1 MLFKFLL
8 ILIIL
13 VVALLLYKKYSGMP
27 PEQAKR
33 AWQKLAFI
41 GGGMTLLVLTVFGK
55 LPWLF
60 AIIGGL
66 LPFAQK
72 LLTGFRTLETFKN
85 VFGQVTGRASNTN
98 SGPVSRILTR
108 YFDLQLNQLTGAMS
122 GMILRGRFRGRQL
135 GQLDLEALIEVRAE
149 CAVDDPD
156 SAAVI
161 DAYLNQRFG
170 NTWQQPGQQSGQQ
183 AGSRER
189 SHATPS
195 GSMGRSEALAILGL
209 SEPTTP
215 EAIKDAHRR
224 LMQRMHPDR
233 GGSDYLAAKI
243 NQAKDI
249 LMG

>member
-1 MLFKFLL
+1 MLVKFLL
-8 ILIIL
+8 LIAIFIG
-13 VVALLLYKKYSGMP
+13 AFLLYQKMRGMP
-27 PEQAKR
+27 PDQAKR

-72 LLTGFRTLETFKN
+72 LLAGMRTLETFKS
-85 VFGQVTGRASNTN
+85 VFGQVTGRASSANN
-98 SGPVSRILTR
+98 GPISRILTR

-170 NTWQQPGQQSGQQ
+170 NTWQQPGHQ

-189 SHATPS
+189 SSATPS
-195 GSMGRSEALAILGL
+195 GSMGRAEALAILGL

>member
-1 MLFKFLL
+1 MLVKFLL
-8 ILIIL
+8 L
-13 VVALLLYKKYSGMP
+13 VVVLIAAFLLYQKLRGMP
-27 PEQAKR
+27 PERAKR

-41 GGGMTLLVLTVFGK
+41 GGGITLLVLTVFGK

-60 AIIGGL
+60 AVIGGL

-72 LLTGFRTLETFKN
+72 LLAGLRTLEIFKN
-85 VFGQVTGRASNTN
+85 VLGQVTGRASSTNT
-98 SGPVSRILTR
+98 GPISRILTR
-108 YFDLQLNQLTGAMS
+108 YFDLQLNQLTGAIS
-122 GMILRGRFRGRQL
+122 GLILRGRFRGRQL
-135 GQLDLEALIEVRAE
+135 EQLDLESLIEVRAE
-149 CAVDDPD
+149 CGVDDPD

-170 NTWQQPGQQSGQQ
+170 NTWQQPGQQSGHQT
-183 AGSRER
+183 GSRER
-189 SHATPS
+189 SSTTPS
-195 GSMGRSEALAILGL
+195 GSMGRAEALAILGL

>member
-1 MLFKFLL
+1 MFVKFLIIAIVL
-8 ILIIL
+8 I
-13 VVALLLYKKYSGMP
+13 VALFLYKKFSGMP

-98 SGPVSRILTR
+98 SGPISRILTR

-170 NTWQQPGQQSGQQ
+170 NTWQQPG
-183 AGSRER
+183 ARER

-195 GSMGRSEALAILGL
+195 GNMGRAEALAILGL